1 MHADW
6 YHKDSSLVRFNDSE
20 ECIINNYTSKIGM
33 GYLVVHQLED
43 ILPLYG
49 DSIEF
54 YDLG

>member
-1 MHADW
+1 VHADW